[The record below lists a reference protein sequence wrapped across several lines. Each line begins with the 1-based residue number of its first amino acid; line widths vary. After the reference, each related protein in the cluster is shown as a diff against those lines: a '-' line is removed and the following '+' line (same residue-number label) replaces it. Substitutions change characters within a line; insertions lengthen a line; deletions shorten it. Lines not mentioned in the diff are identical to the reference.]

1 MVLESPALDA
11 LVAAFE
17 REAPAIVPRDHL
29 PRYGWPWAKGY
40 MANLCCTKQG
50 PPCFRAGS
58 RAVYRREDLA
68 AYLRERLTPAGGR
81 AA

>member
-1 MVLESPALDA
+1 MESQNSPVDGLIAS
-11 LVAAFE
+11 FE
-17 REAPAIVPRDHL
+17 AEAPAIVPRDHL
-29 PRYGWPWAKGY
+29 SRYGWPWAKGY
-40 MANLCCTKQG
+40 MANLACMRQG
-50 PPCFRAGS
+50 PPCFRAGA